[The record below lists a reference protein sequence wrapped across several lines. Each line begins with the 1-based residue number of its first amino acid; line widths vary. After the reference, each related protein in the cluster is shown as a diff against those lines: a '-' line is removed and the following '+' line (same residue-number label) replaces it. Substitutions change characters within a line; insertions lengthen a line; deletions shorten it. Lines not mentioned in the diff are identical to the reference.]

1 MWDNFILQGDLL
13 PTSVHSRHHFGLS
26 LETTVVSAFLM
37 YLNCFFDI
45 LLILAVFL
53 ITCTTSAFLAFSS
66 RRLRFSSLRF
76 FFSSISLRRASLS
89 SRSSDSSAF
98 LSARCCC
105 FTFHD
110 VFRGLS
116 WHMLENLFFSVFQTR
131 PDFGFPLG
139 TSKSSLKK

>member
-1 MWDNFILQGDLL
+1 
-13 PTSVHSRHHFGLS
+13 
-26 LETTVVSAFLM
+26 M
-37 YLNCFFDI
+37 YLSCFFDI

-53 ITCTTSAFLAFSS
+53 ITCTISAFLAFSS

-76 FFSSISLRRASLS
+76 FFSSISFRRASLI

-110 VFRGLS
+110 VFKGLS
-116 WHMLENLFFSVFQTR
+116 WRMLENFFFSVFQKR
-131 PDFGFPLG
+131 PDLGIPLG
-139 TSKSSLKK
+139 TSKSSPTVSCFFLLLVMLIYSRESNELCRAAPITLR